1 MMARTRRNARVALPI
16 LLLALATAVHAQD
29 GNYLIAIDSIE
40 ARLRSGQLNVIDHRG
55 SRAQGDRT
63 MRITLSYPDET
74 TLIAKLAKAPYG
86 GGEFNNEPRY
96 ELAAFEIQRLFF
108 EPDEYVVPPTVVRAV
123 PLDWLRQYDSGA
135 SRTFDQARQSVVI
148 VLQYWLLQVSPENF
162 YDRDRAR
169 TDTVYA
175 RYLGNFNILTHLIRH
190 NDANTG
196 NFLLSQS
203 SRPRVFSVD
212 NGVAFESEVS
222 NRGYEWRNI
231 RVERLPHA
239 TIERLRAIT
248 PESLRE
254 TLGVLVQFRIE
265 NEQLLL
271 SERTENL
278 DRNRGVRRRDSI
290 VQFGLTEREIRGVEN
305 RIRELLEK
313 VDKGDIVV
321 F

>member
-1 MMARTRRNARVALPI
+1 MARTNRAARIVLPI
-16 LLLALATAVHAQD
+16 LLLTLAAAAHAQD

-40 ARLRSGQLNVIDHRG
+40 TRLRSGQLNVVDNRG

-63 MRITLSYPDET
+63 QRIVLSYPDGNS
-74 TLIAKLAKAPYG
+74 LLAKLAKAPYG

-96 ELAAFEIQRLFF
+96 EVGAYEVQRLFLD
-108 EPDEYVVPPTVVRAV
+108 PVDYVVPPTVMRAV
-123 PLDWLRQYDSGA
+123 PLAWLREYDSGA
-135 SRTFDQARQSVVI
+135 SRTFDQASNSAVI
-148 VLQYWLLQVSPENF
+148 VLQYWLLQVTPENF

-169 TDTVYA
+169 TDSAYA

-196 NFLLSQS
+196 NFLISQS
-203 SRPRVFSVD
+203 EKPRVFSVD

-222 NRGYEWRNI
+222 DRGYEWRNI
-231 RVERLPHA
+231 RVERLSRA
-239 TIERLRAIT
+239 TIDRLRTVT
-248 PESLRE
+248 PDRLRE
-254 TLGVLVQFRIE
+254 ALGVLAQFRIE
-265 NEQLLL
+265 NGQLF
-271 SERTENL
+271 SAPRTENL
-278 DRNRGVRRRDSI
+278 DRNRGIRRRDDV

-305 RIRELLEK
+305 RIRSLLEK